1 MLSEMRLQ
9 YLLIVGTIVLFS
21 LIIYLIRKNKIE
33 VKYAIIWL
41 AFSLAMIL
49 FSIFPQLVFILG
61 DLTRV
66 INPVN
71 FVFMIQIIFILL
83 ILLSVSAVISGF
95 SKKIKRLAQS
105 NALLEKRVR
114 ELEATMKTEE
124 EQIAEDVSAD
134 SAEND

>member
-9 YLLIVGTIVLFS
+9 YLLIVGTFVLFS
-21 LIIYLIRKNKIE
+21 LIIYLIRKDKIE

-124 EQIAEDVSAD
+124 EQIAEDVSAY

>member
-21 LIIYLIRKNKIE
+21 LIIYLIKKDKIE

-41 AFSLAMIL
+41 AFSVAMIL

-83 ILLSVSAVISGF
+83 ILLSISAVISGF
-95 SKKIKRLAQS
+95 SKKIKGLAQA

-114 ELEATMKTEE
+114 ELEAKAKATE
-124 EQIAEDVSAD
+124 DH
-134 SAEND
+134 SAEEKSAQ

>member
-83 ILLSVSAVISGF
+83 ILLSISAVISGF
-95 SKKIKRLAQS
+95 STKIKRLAQA